1 MGTNYDFIADQYRRA
16 KLQPWRAH
24 VEAFTLLG
32 VIGELAGRTVLD
44 LACGE
49 GFYSRILR
57 AQGAARV
64 TGVDLSE
71 KMIALAQ
78 QREAELAQ
86 GIRYL
91 VGDGRKLALG
101 EEHDLVVAAYLLNYA
116 TSREELAAM
125 LRGIACSL
133 KPGGRFVTMNS
144 NPAFHFPAAPSFR
157 QYGFETR
164 VPGEWREGAPF
175 HWLIHLEDGPIEIE
189 NYHLSVAT
197 HEQACREAGFSAV
210 RWHSLRVSPTG
221 EAAFAEGYW
230 TELLRQGPLV
240 CLECVKEG

>member
-1 MGTNYDFIADQYRRA
+1 MSTNYDFIAEQYKRA

-24 VEAFTLLG
+24 VESFTLLG
-32 VIGELAGRTVLD
+32 VIGDLTGRKVVD

-57 AQGAARV
+57 EHGAASV

-71 KMIALAQ
+71 RMIALARQ
-78 QREAELAQ
+78 QEAEHPQ

-91 VGDGRKLALG
+91 VGDGRNLQLD

-116 TSREELAAM
+116 TDREELEAM
-125 LRGIACSL
+125 LNGIAHCL
-133 KPGGRFVTMNS
+133 KSGGRFVTINS
-144 NPAFHFPAAPSFR
+144 NPAFYFPAAPSFR
-157 QYGFETR
+157 KYGFETR

-175 HWLIHLEDGPIEIE
+175 HWIFHLAEGAIEIE

-197 HEQACREAGFSAV
+197 HEEACRRAGFSSIL
-210 RWHSLRVSPTG
+210 WHQPRLSPQG
-221 EAAFAEGYW
+221 EAAYEEGYW
-230 TELLRQGPLV
+230 TELLSQPPV
-240 CLECVKEG
+240 ICLECVK